1 MPCQKYTRDLIVGQ
15 TPKIYSDISLPIGVK
30 KFQIWPRFSTPI
42 TFDGLWLQNGGTY
55 RKPNTSN

>member
-30 KFQIWPRFSTPI
+30 KFQIWPRFSTSI
-42 TFDGLWLQNGGTY
+42 TFDGLWLQNGNLSET
-55 RKPNTSN
+55 